1 MGTGSQPLCCREGS
15 PRSWH
20 SGRGGTEALPCAVP
34 APGRTGCPGVGF
46 PALLGQQSLQG
57 RAWLSLL
64 SGAALAARICSC
76 SACSTGQGVLT
87 LLTHPS
93 ALLRGKK
100 KTKNFSPCICCSL
113 AVLEDFYPD
122 LHLDGTVAAR
132 RVGLDFLEGK
142 VELGAG
148 VAVPPS
154 PARVPQDPPSCSMNS
169 LELAQRS
176 CQDPLLLSLPH
187 SLAPSPSSGP
197 NLLGFPGKGALPW
210 DVWRT

>member
-1 MGTGSQPLCCREGS
+1 MAVVAPRPCPVLSQLPAGPAVLVWGSQRCWGSNPCRAE
-15 PRSWH
+15 
-20 SGRGGTEALPCAVP
+20 L
-34 APGRTGCPGVGF
+34 GCPCCQV
-46 PALLGQQSLQG
+46 L
-57 RAWLSLL
+57 LSLPGSAPAAPAAQARECSPSSHILQL
-64 SGAALAARICSC
+64 SS
-76 SACSTGQGVLT
+76 VE
-87 LLTHPS
+87 
-93 ALLRGKK
+93 KK
-100 KTKNFSPCICCSL
+100 KKQNNFSPCICCSL
-113 AVLEDFYPD
+113 AVLKDFYPD

-148 VAVPPS
+148 VAVPPA